1 MAETNNKL
9 ELQIVTPERRVLAE
23 EVDEVV
29 LPSVEGYFG
38 VRPGH
43 APLLA
48 RLGVGQLSCHRGKEV
63 KLMAISGGFAEV
75 LRSGVTVLA
84 STCEPA
90 DEIDVERA
98 KQAQQRAEERLK
110 SNRSDVDFRR
120 AEASLT
126 RALNRISASSRS
138 HGL

>member
-1 MAETNNKL
+1 MADTLNKL

-48 RLGVGQLSCHRGKEV
+48 RLGVGQLSCNQGKDV

-75 LRSGVTVLA
+75 LRTGVTVLA
-84 STCEPA
+84 VTCEPV
-90 DEIDVERA
+90 DEIDVDRA
-98 KQAQQRAEERLK
+98 KQAQQRAEERLE
-110 SNRSDVDFRR
+110 SDHAEVDFRR
-120 AEASLT
+120 AEASLA